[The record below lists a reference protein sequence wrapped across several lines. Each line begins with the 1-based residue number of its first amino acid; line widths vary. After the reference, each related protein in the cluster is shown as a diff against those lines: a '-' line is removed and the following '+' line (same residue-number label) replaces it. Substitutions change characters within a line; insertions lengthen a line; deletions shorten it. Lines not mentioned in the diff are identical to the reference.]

1 MQFYSLCFNAGFG
14 GEIRIYGNFDEY
26 IRDFAEL
33 TESIYEGFGIEAY
46 KVSATDAEAAYKKA
60 KQYYNINGWDIQ

>member
-14 GEIRIYGNFDEY
+14 GEMRIYDNFNEY

-33 TESIYEGFGIEAY
+33 TESIHEGFGVEAY
-46 KVSATDAEAAYKKA
+46 KVSASDEEAAYKKA
-60 KQYYNINGWDIQ
+60 KQYYNVNGWDL